1 MNAALAFEPYTFEQG
16 LEIKLNERYPDATIS
31 IFDVAKNN
39 GVKLRALTIKQP
51 HSNISPTIYIDKF
64 REWYESTHDIDEI
77 CNAIVEQNEENA
89 VEQFDL
95 MSVLDFNKAKTRICA
110 KLINKAK
117 NEQLLKGIPH
127 RDFLDLSV
135 VYYVYLENFE
145 GTASMLI
152 RNDMLTF
159 WNVEEEEIYTYA
171 MDNSPRLRP
180 VSFMSI
186 EEVIQRM
193 PDCTLTFEDEETED
207 EKLRIYV
214 ASSEQQTYGASVL
227 LYPHFLQHVADT
239 VQSDFYVI
247 PSSLHEIL
255 IVTDRNEQ
263 TNQNELLEVVQEVN
277 FTTVSDEEILADN
290 VYFYSRESGELK
302 AFF

>member
-51 HSNISPTIYIDKF
+51 DSNISPTIYIDEF
-64 REWYESTHDIDEI
+64 SEQYERTHDIDEI
-77 CNAIVEQNEENA
+77 CNAIAELNEENA

-95 MSVLDFNKAKTRICA
+95 KSVLDFDKAKTRICA

-135 VYYVYLENFE
+135 VYYICLENFE
-145 GTASMLI
+145 GTASILI

-159 WNVEEEEIYTYA
+159 WNVEEEIYTYA
-171 MDNSPRLRP
+171 MENSPRLCP
-180 VSFMSI
+180 VSFVSI
-186 EEVIQRM
+186 EEVLQMM
-193 PDCTLTFEDEETED
+193 PDSTLAFEDEETED

-227 LYPHFLQHVADT
+227 LYPHFLQQVADT